1 MVPPVAKMSTSG
13 GRAGSRGQNDAWFY
27 SVVREV
33 SVVAPRLETMN
44 DFVLLDPSGVPFGQP
59 AGEDPLVAGLN
70 PQQRR
75 AVEARGQALL
85 IVAGAGSG
93 KTRVLTHRIAQLI
106 RNREAWP
113 SQILAITFTNK
124 AAAEMRERVEDLMGG
139 EVAGGMW
146 ISTFHSACVRIL
158 RREAE
163 RFGYVSGFT
172 IYDSADSRALLKR
185 IIKESEADSYGFTPA
200 NTSAKISRLKNE
212 LQDAASYRAT
222 ANESDPR
229 ERIFVEI
236 FHEYEQQLRRAN
248 AFDFDDLIG
257 QTVHLF
263 RAHPDVA
270 AIYQRRFRHILV
282 DEYQDTNHAQYSL
295 IRELTRGVDAADA
308 KRLVPPV
315 RDREVDASGRI
326 PGASLTVVGDSDQ
339 SIYAFRGA
347 DIRNIVEF
355 ERDFPGAEVVKLEQ
369 NYRSTQNILSAANA
383 VIGNNFDRQEKN
395 LFTTSGD
402 GSKLIGFTGYSQHD
416 EARFVAEEIEDLHR
430 AGVAYGDIAVFYRTN
445 SQTRAL
451 EELLIRGAIPYR
463 VLGGT
468 KFYERAEIKDAM
480 SYLTSLANPYDPI
493 AWSRLIGVP
502 KRGIGPMAEAQLA
515 FFQET
520 HGISF
525 HDAMLRADEVPFG
538 PKVRDAIKSL
548 GELLLRATRMA
559 LGGGPTDVTYD
570 PTTGEVRDETVGD
583 ETRKKPAPVA
593 DVLKLILDETE
604 MIEKLRAKRDPQDE
618 ARAENLEELVSVA
631 REFDVRNPGA
641 GLLEFLTEVS
651 LVAAADDLD
660 DQSGTVSLMTL
671 HTAKGLEFNTVFL
684 TGVEEGLIPH
694 QMSVD
699 EVGGISEERRLMYV
713 GITRARERLYLTLA
727 STRSTFGDINV
738 AMPSRFL
745 QEIPDELVEWRQS
758 PGEVTGRGGTESRAL
773 NAPRGGGYG
782 SGGSGGY
789 GSRGGASRR
798 PVDSNVSFG
807 SGGGRLSGSAAV
819 SEPASGGMQ
828 SALEQWRERKRLA
841 KEAQKAG
848 GGFPNMVGS
857 SVRDNGDLE
866 LVPGDRIRH
875 DDYGEGR
882 VTAVTGVGS
891 KRIAHAVF
899 DSVGERKLLIKLSP
913 IEKVE

>member
-1 MVPPVAKMSTSG
+1 MHDFELLAPDGTPFG
-13 GRAGSRGQNDAWFY
+13 DGDDSRGGPHAGGDAL
-27 SVVREV
+27 
-33 SVVAPRLETMN
+33 LE
-44 DFVLLDPSGVPFGQP
+44 
-59 AGEDPLVAGLN
+59 GLN
-70 PQQRR
+70 PEQRR
-75 AVEARGQALL
+75 AVEARGPALL

-124 AAAEMRERVEDLMGG
+124 AASEMRERVQGLLGG
-139 EVAGGMW
+139 AAEGMW

-185 IIKESEADSYGFTPA
+185 IIKETEADSYGFTPA
-200 NTSAKISRLKNE
+200 NTGAKISRLKNE
-212 LQDAASYRAT
+212 LADADSYAAT

-229 ERIFVEI
+229 DRLFIEI
-236 FHEYEQQLRRAN
+236 FRSYEQELRRAN

-263 RAHPDVA
+263 RSHPEVA
-270 AIYQRRFRHILV
+270 AVYQRRFRHILV

-295 IRELTRGVDAADA
+295 IRELTRPIELAEVD
-308 KRLVPPV
+308 RLTPPA
-315 RDREVDASGRI
+315 RPFELDASGRI

-395 LFTTSGD
+395 LWTAEGD
-402 GSKLIGFTGYSQHD
+402 GEKIVGFTGYSQHD

-430 AGVAYGDIAVFYRTN
+430 AGLAYGDIAVFYRTN

-451 EELLIRGAIPYR
+451 EELLIRSAVPYR

-480 SYLTSLANPYDPI
+480 AYLTSLANPYDPI
-493 AWSRLIGVP
+493 TWSRLLGAP

-515 FFQET
+515 NFQESQ
-520 HGISF
+520 GISF
-525 HDAMLRADEVPFG
+525 HEAMLRADEIGFG
-538 PKVRDAIKSL
+538 PKVRGSILGL
-548 GELLLRATRMA
+548 GELLTRAAVMA
-559 LGGGPTDVTYD
+559 AGIPAAAPGD
-570 PTTGEVRDETVGD
+570 PASESADQTAESAERPGFARA
-583 ETRKKPAPVA
+583 PAPVA

-604 MIEKLRAKRDPQDE
+604 MIEKLREKRDPQDE

-631 REFDVRNPGA
+631 REFDVRAPGA
-641 GLLEFLTEVS
+641 GLIEFLTEVS
-651 LVAAADDLD
+651 LVAAADELD

-671 HTAKGLEFNTVFL
+671 HTAKGLEFPAVFI
-684 TGVEEGLIPH
+684 TGVEEGLLPH

-699 EVGGISEERRLMYV
+699 EPGGVNEERRLMYV
-713 GITRARERLYLTLA
+713 GITRARQRLYLTLA
-727 STRSTFGDINV
+727 STRATFGDIGV

-745 QEIPDELVEWRQS
+745 QEVPAGLIDWRQS
-758 PGEVTGRGGTESRAL
+758 PGEVTGRGGAESRAL
-773 NAPRGGGYG
+773 NASRGGGYG
-782 SGGSGGY
+782 RS
-789 GSRGGASRR
+789 SRGGPRQPAES
-798 PVDSNVSFG
+798 PVSFG
-807 SGGGRLSGSAAV
+807 TGAGGGAV
-819 SEPASGGMQ
+819 SEPASGNMQ
-828 SALEQWRERKRLA
+828 SALDAWRERKRLA
-841 KEAQKAG
+841 KEAQAAG
-848 GGFPNMVGS
+848 RGFPNMVGAGA
-857 SVRDNGDLE
+857 RDNEG
-866 LVPGDRIRH
+866 LVLAPGDRIRH

-882 VTAVTGVGS
+882 VTGITGEGS
-891 KRIAHAVF
+891 KRVAHAVF
-899 DSVGERKLLIKLSP
+899 DSVGERKLLVKLSP
-913 IEKVE
+913 ITKIDPDATESD